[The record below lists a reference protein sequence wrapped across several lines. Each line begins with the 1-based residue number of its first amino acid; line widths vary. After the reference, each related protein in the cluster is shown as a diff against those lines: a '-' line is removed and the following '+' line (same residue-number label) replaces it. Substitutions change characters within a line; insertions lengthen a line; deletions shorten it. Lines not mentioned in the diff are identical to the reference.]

1 MQTTV
6 QRHNTCL
13 GWFFGVFGSL
23 LLLFALSYIID
34 LWRLADARQQA
45 DALAA
50 SLGNSPAHHLISK
63 VTRDISLL
71 PVQANCEVQV
81 YFTTPLGPEEFA
93 ARLGQVAG
101 PLWGGNLEDGR
112 NMYLQLPFIVDGSNT
127 KRLPRDQ
134 IDTLPLIGVK
144 DWYVGEDIFSSR
156 VHVFY
161 AEFSQANATIEYAG
175 QPITENVAYVKVDA
189 GRFPIWIWLSSCPAL

>member
-93 ARLGQVAG
+93 APWGRLLAPFGVAI
-101 PLWGGNLEDGR
+101 WKMGGTCTCNFRSLSMVATQRGCLE
-112 NMYLQLPFIVDGSNT
+112 T
-127 KRLPRDQ
+127 K
-134 IDTLPLIGVK
+134 
-144 DWYVGEDIFSSR
+144 
-156 VHVFY
+156 
-161 AEFSQANATIEYAG
+161 
-175 QPITENVAYVKVDA
+175 
-189 GRFPIWIWLSSCPAL
+189 